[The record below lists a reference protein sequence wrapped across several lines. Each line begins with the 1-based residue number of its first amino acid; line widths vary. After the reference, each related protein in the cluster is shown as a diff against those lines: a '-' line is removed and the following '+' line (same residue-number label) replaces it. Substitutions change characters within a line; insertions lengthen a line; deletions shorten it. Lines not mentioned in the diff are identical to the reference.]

1 MSSTDLTRFSINQAT
16 TPQWTLS
23 QAIEGYA
30 RAGIGGIGVWRD
42 KLAAIGPAQA
52 AREVRDAGL
61 YVPSLCKS
69 NSFTVREPVA
79 RKAAMDDNRR
89 AIDEAS
95 GLAAPVLVLVVGGVD
110 PVEKDIDAARQRLRD
125 GLHELLPY
133 AKAAKISL
141 GLEPL
146 HPMYAGDRA
155 CLNTLE
161 QALDLCDEL
170 GDGATVVADVYHCWW
185 DPNFIKQ
192 LRRAGAARIASFH
205 YCDWLV
211 PTRDI
216 LLDRGM
222 VGDGVVNHAKI
233 RRVLDEISYSGPF
246 ELEIFSAEDWWKR
259 DPEDVVRI
267 AIERCRS
274 LVGQRPRAS

>member
-1 MSSTDLTRFSINQAT
+1 MASAELVRFSINQAT

-30 RAGIGGIGVWRD
+30 RAGLGGIGVWRD
-42 KLAAIGPAQA
+42 KLAAIGAVQA

-69 NSFTVREPVA
+69 NSFTIREPVA
-79 RKAAMDDNRR
+79 RKTAMDDNRR
-89 AIDEAS
+89 AIDEA
-95 GLAAPVLVLVVGGVD
+95 AALGTPVLVLVVGGID
-110 PVEKDIDAARQRLRD
+110 PIEKDIDLARQRLLE
-125 GLHELLPY
+125 GLHELRPY
-133 AKAAKISL
+133 AEAAKVKL

-170 GDGATVVADVYHCWW
+170 GDGAAVVVDVYHCWW
-185 DPNFIKQ
+185 DPNFARLLK
-192 LRRAGAARIASFH
+192 RAGSTRIASFH
-205 YCDWLV
+205 YNDWLV

-216 LLDRGM
+216 LTDRGM
-222 VGDGVVNHAKI
+222 VGDGVINHRKI
-233 RRVLDEISYSGPF
+233 RNILDEICYAGPF
-246 ELEIFSAEDWWKR
+246 ELEIFSADDWWKR
-259 DPEDVVRI
+259 DPEEVVRI
-267 AIERCRS
+267 AIERCHS
-274 LVGQRPRAS
+274 LVGQRP